1 MGEGVMK
8 IFSVSEFI
16 EYLNG
21 VLRESTVAEMA
32 VEGEVAS
39 FGISQQQWVRFDLKD
54 GDGLLNCFLH
64 VSKLRQPV
72 EDGMKIRVFGYPKI
86 YAKYGKLSLV
96 VERIELVGEGAL
108 RRAFELLKKK
118 LEAEGLFAPER
129 KRKVPRFPEH
139 VGIIASRESAAYSDF
154 LRIAGNRWGGLQFSL
169 THVQVQGE
177 PAVRQIVGA
186 FRHFNALAADGRAS
200 DVLVLIR
207 GGGSMEDLQAFN
219 SEEVARAVFASMIP
233 VVVGVGH
240 ERDETLAD
248 YVADVRASTPSN
260 AAELVVPDRREIAY
274 GVTAMRN
281 SVERGMIAALSGRNQ
296 RLQTAAARIETHIAA
311 VVNRGR
317 NALAAIVR
325 AGRTL
330 ISTATATKMRI
341 ETMERIIRTLDPRA
355 LLRRGYAIARD
366 ASGRILRDAAK
377 VPLGAAVR
385 LQLAH
390 GALHTKVVKKDG

>member
-1 MGEGVMK
+1 MGQGAMK

-16 EYLNG
+16 EYLNS
-21 VLRESTVAEMA
+21 VLRESTAAEMA

-54 GDGLLNCFLH
+54 ADGLINCFLH
-64 VSKLRQPV
+64 ISKLRQPV

-86 YAKYGKLSLV
+86 YQKYGKLSLV

-118 LEAEGLFAPER
+118 LETEGLFAPER
-129 KRKVPRFPEH
+129 KRPIPRFPEH

-154 LRIAGNRWGGLQFSL
+154 LRIAENRWSGVRFSL
-169 THVQVQGE
+169 AHVQVQGE

-186 FRHFNALAADGRAS
+186 FRYFNALAASGGAPEVV
-200 DVLVLIR
+200 VLTR
-207 GGGSMEDLQAFN
+207 GGGSLEDLQAFN
-219 SEEVARAVFASMIP
+219 SEEVARAVFASQIP
-233 VVVGVGH
+233 VIVGVGH

-248 YVADVRASTPSN
+248 YVADLRASTPSN
-260 AAELVVPDRREIAY
+260 AAELVVPDKREIAY
-274 GVTAMRN
+274 SVAAMRN
-281 SVERGMIAALSGRNQ
+281 SVERGMEAALSERNQ
-296 RLQTAAARIETHIAA
+296 RLQTAAARIETHVMD

-317 NALAAIVR
+317 NALVAIKR

-330 ISTATATKMRI
+330 ISAAGDARLRV
-341 ETMERIIRTLDPRA
+341 ESLERLVRMLDPRS

-366 ASGRILRDAAK
+366 ASGRILRDAAQ

-390 GALHTKVVKKDG
+390 GALQTKVVKKE

>member
-1 MGEGVMK
+1 MK

-16 EYLNG
+16 EYVNG
-21 VLRESTVAEMA
+21 VMREAVSPTEMA

-64 VSKLRQPV
+64 ISRLRQPL

-129 KRKVPRFPEH
+129 KRPIPRFPEH

-154 LRIAGNRWGGLQFSL
+154 LRIAGNRWGGVRFSL
-169 THVQVQGE
+169 AHVQVQGE

-186 FRHFNALAADGRAS
+186 FRHFNALAGSLKDAPE
-200 DVLVLIR
+200 VLVLIR

-219 SEEVARAVFASMIP
+219 SEEVARAVFASQVP

-248 YVADVRASTPSN
+248 YVADLRASTPSN
-260 AAELVVPDRREIAY
+260 AAELVVPARSEVAY
-274 GVTAMRN
+274 SVAAMHN
-281 SVERGMIAALSGRNQ
+281 SVERGMIAALSERNQ

-317 NALAAIVR
+317 NALAAIAR

-330 ISTATATKMRI
+330 ISTAAQAKMRI
-341 ETMERIIRTLDPRA
+341 ETLERLIRTLDPRA

-366 ASGRILRDAAK
+366 ASGRILRDAEK
-377 VPLGAAVR
+377 VSLGAAVR

-390 GALHTKVVKKDG
+390 GALHTKVVKKD